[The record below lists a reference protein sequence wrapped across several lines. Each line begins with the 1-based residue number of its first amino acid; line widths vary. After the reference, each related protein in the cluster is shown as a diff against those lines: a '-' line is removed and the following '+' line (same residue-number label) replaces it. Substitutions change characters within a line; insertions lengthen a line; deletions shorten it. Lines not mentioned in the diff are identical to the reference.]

1 MTVKC
6 HACGAGNDVPE
17 AAVVSDAGKIF
28 AARRKRCGPK
38 PRPVPCPWCGR
49 ECAGKNGLMAHLPT
63 CPEAIAYY
71 AGLDLSEVSEFFA
84 EAGVPPP
91 ADGA

>member
-6 HACGAGNDVPE
+6 DGCGAETDVPE
-17 AAVVSDAGKIF
+17 AAILSEAGRIF
-28 AARRKRCGPK
+28 ATRRKRCGPK
-38 PRPVPCPWCGR
+38 PKPVACPWCGR
-49 ECAGKNGLMAHLPT
+49 ACAGRAGLMQHLPA

-71 AGLDLSEVSEFFA
+71 AGLDLTEVTEFFN

-91 ADGA
+91 DAA